1 MQAHATRVASR
12 PMEAGNDSIV
22 TRLFEEAAAAQ
33 ERHKRLAAELASR
46 EAKLAEL
53 EDVKREVAFRREEL
67 ARSQADITAKKRFLK
82 DTQRKSGGA
91 AATPAADPNR
101 KRTRQMEAA
110 DGGGGG
116 SKGAMDLTDE
126 DDSGR
131 SQPSAAPA
139 AAAFGHGSSGAAA
152 AAANAVP
159 PCNLFSS
166 RVVSTSAFTTDGLD
180 DTKMHHTPM
189 PPGFPAAHHSSQT
202 PLGPPR
208 KQAAEASAD
217 GDKPRKQAAAASGDG
232 DKLRKSP
239 AKSQVSIEV
248 RELVVA
254 RARELAQK
262 VRAMKDTPGRT
273 TLEEPIDFNPEA
285 AQIPG
290 IIHPEAM
297 VVRLEYTEPEAGT
310 PELIYD
316 VGLTIRGEKEFI
328 SARNAEQRLHFID
341 NLNQKAAVDH
351 VFELGGAPLKLVML
365 NNMIDAKRRLKEQRK
380 DK

>member
-53 EDVKREVAFRREEL
+53 EGVKREVAFRREEL

-91 AATPAADPNR
+91 AATPATDPNR
-101 KRTRQMEAA
+101 KRTRQMEVA

-152 AAANAVP
+152 AAANAGP
-159 PCNLFSS
+159 QCNLFSS
-166 RVVSTSAFTTDGLD
+166 PVFTGTKTDGFG
-180 DTKMHHTPM
+180 DTKLHHTPM
-189 PPGFPAAHHSSQT
+189 PPGFPAAHNSSQT

-262 VRAMKDTPGRT
+262 VRAMKDTFGQT

-297 VVRLEYTEPEAGT
+297 VVRLEYTEPEAGA